1 MKAIIFAYIFGGLNR
16 GATLCQLTTVS
27 IQMYTA
33 VAKYKYNLT
42 VDIISLLS
50 IASFIGSI
58 IGMVFQSLSLKLF
71 GFYVSLRIVAVIN
84 LIANCLCMIEVHWGY
99 LFVFKIFAGFSS
111 VMQVT
116 LVPAIGGEQLEP
128 KVRGIVGSLTNLT
141 IQLSLVICN
150 VIQYLVQQNNK
161 YYPLTLVYPCA
172 ISLIMLIFCFIMKA
186 PEAKSDVET
195 RTGVQAEVETSQKQ
209 AVVTESIFQMKY
221 LKSFVV
227 ALTLGMST
235 GASGINPV
243 LQYSTIIFKNTF
255 NSPKSGTI
263 GAIITACISLASCL
277 ITMPVVKRF
286 KRKQLFNG
294 GLGVLLLCFVAL
306 IIILYLELDNKTLSD
321 DLVLCITSV
330 MILSFNI
337 SSASLFYIVI
347 SEVFPRQIKTAAIG
361 FAMAAAVASVIIQT
375 YVFPHMN
382 QQENYVFFLCWMFVV
397 YIFVVFAIPETA
409 NKTLEEIELE
419 MIPKKYWTQKDE
431 KEVAENDK
439 EEEQITSKQSEM
451 QIMAAVIE

>member
-1 MKAIIFAYIFGGLNR
+1 MQLVGFESETASYFTASVNLKCANYFNQKMKMVLSFQKLTYNNQKIMII
-16 GATLCQLTTVS
+16 
-27 IQMYTA
+27 M
-33 VAKYKYNLT
+33 NLT
-42 VDIISLLS
+42 SL
-50 IASFIGSI
+50 
-58 IGMVFQSLSLKLF
+58 MK
-71 GFYVSLRIVAVIN
+71 
-84 LIANCLCMIEVHWGY
+84 
-99 LFVFKIFAGFSS
+99 
-111 VMQVT
+111 QVNY
-116 LVPAIGGEQLEP
+116 I
-128 KVRGIVGSLTNLT
+128 TNLHDIVPGIRKCSTSWTTEAT
-141 IQLSLVICN
+141 IILSS
-150 VIQYLVQQNNK
+150 Q
-161 YYPLTLVYPCA
+161 
-172 ISLIMLIFCFIMKA
+172 
-186 PEAKSDVET
+186 SD
-195 RTGVQAEVETSQKQ
+195 K
-209 AVVTESIFQMKY
+209 IFQMKY

-306 IIILYLELDNKTLSD
+306 IIILYLELDDKTLSD

-347 SEVFPRQIKTAAIG
+347 GEIFPRQVKTACIG

-431 KEVAENDK
+431 KEVAEKDK
-439 EEEQITSKQSEM
+439 GEEEITSKQSEM
-451 QIMAAVIE
+451 QIMAAAVIE